1 MKTYAKMDFR
11 NSKISNDEDSPRA
24 FYGFLVSSKILYKTY
39 KLILIATH
47 DQHLISQLP
56 GKITRLNSK

>member
-1 MKTYAKMDFR
+1 MRKWIFETLRYQMMRIPPELFMDFG
-11 NSKISNDEDSPRA
+11 
-24 FYGFLVSSKILYKTY
+24 YHQKILYKTY